1 MKFVTIAL
9 LVAALAM
16 VLEARPWREEADL
29 TKRQNNE
36 GSEVNKRQYNGDLR
50 LKKRQSGGILGVGA
64 APDAEC
70 PPGMYRAVD
79 GSCQEAPILFDFD

>member
-1 MKFVTIAL
+1 
-9 LVAALAM
+9 
-16 VLEARPWREEADL
+16 
-29 TKRQNNE
+29 
-36 GSEVNKRQYNGDLR
+36 RQYNGDLR